1 MHMCVY
7 IMCPHR
13 QHMCVCSCSHTGKRP
28 EKNLG
33 RILLYHPPVYYS
45 LETDLLNPDLHWCP
59 LKPKH
64 LPFFSSLKHWRKKK
78 KSHHTW
84 VFIWV
89 LEIWTQ
95 VLTVAQQMFLSTES
109 HPHTPKDGCYYY
121 YNSFHRIPLITAEGQ
136 GSGSATQKPPS
147 PSLSKVIL
155 QKLTYFLAMI
165 CKVSVDLNY

>member
-7 IMCPHR
+7 HVPTQAAYVCVFMFPHR
-13 QHMCVCSCSHTGKRP
+13 QKTRK
-28 EKNLG
+28 ELG
-33 RILLYHPPVYYS
+33 AYS
-45 LETDLLNPDLHWCP
+45 TLSP
-59 LKPKH
+59 
-64 LPFFSSLKHWRKKK
+64 SSLLFPWDRSIEPRFTLVSTETKTSSFLFLFKALEKEK